1 MIKGKVS
8 VASYTLKPCMDNID
22 SHSVAKNNLFTHN
35 HACNRVGPISIVM
48 VMTIRCAN
56 VYITGGHLDA
66 KNNATIHLPAHVCII
81 ILKLWFIHI
90 HTAKASYIC

>member
-48 VMTIRCAN
+48 VMRIRCAN
-56 VYITGGHLDA
+56 VYITDGHLDA
-66 KNNATIHLPAHVCII
+66 KKQCNNTLACTCMYHNFEIVVY
-81 ILKLWFIHI
+81 
-90 HTAKASYIC
+90 SYTHCKS